1 MNAVCFD
8 IGGTAIKYALV
19 SQNKGIVHQGKI
31 TTPYD
36 ITTFQKVIAEVV
48 EEYAATDEIT
58 AVGIS
63 MPGYINPQ
71 TGYAER
77 AGALA
82 YLDHKNIIDVLS
94 EKISF
99 PIYIENDARCA
110 ALAERY
116 SGNAQGLDNFIVMT
130 IGTGIGTAFYLNGS
144 LYRGASFKAG
154 EFGHSRIDYQ
164 KRPQHTM
171 HDIFSTRILVEEYKK
186 HMKIPAPAVVTG
198 EEVFETAKLDPEVE
212 EMIQKW
218 VQWLCVGIYNLACT
232 FNPEKILIGGG
243 VSANPELLPRIER
256 QMSQIDERWITDF
269 YTVIEPCKY
278 LNNAGILG
286 AFYFV
291 EQQLEKQTVKGES

>member
-19 SQNKGIVHQGKI
+19 SQNKGIAHQGKI

-36 ITTFQKVIAEVV
+36 LTTFQKVIAEVV

-212 EMIQKW
+212 EMIQGW
-218 VQWLCVGIYNLACT
+218 VQWVCVGIYNLACT

-256 QMSQIDERWITDF
+256 QLSQVDERWITDF